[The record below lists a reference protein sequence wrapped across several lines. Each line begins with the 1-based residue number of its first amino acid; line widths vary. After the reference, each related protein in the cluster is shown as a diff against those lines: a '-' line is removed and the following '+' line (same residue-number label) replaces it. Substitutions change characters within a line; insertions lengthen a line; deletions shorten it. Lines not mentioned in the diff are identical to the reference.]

1 MSPTPERSRPAGR
14 SPLKANI
21 ENINT
26 GAQAAP
32 PVQVVATPS
41 PEPQAPPTPLAAAPD
56 ETKSVTVKLSSSVI
70 GKAKSAVLATSGK
83 PGGHRSFAGL
93 VQAAVEREV
102 QRLAAE
108 FNDGQPYESHQGEFR
123 RGRPFS

>member
-1 MSPTPERSRPAGR
+1 MSPTPERNRPAGR

-32 PVQVVATPS
+32 VAPAPS
-41 PEPQAPPTPLAAAPD
+41 PEPQALPTPPAAASD
-56 ETKSVTVKLSSSVI
+56 ETKSVTVKLSSNII

-102 QRLAAE
+102 QRLAEE

>member
-1 MSPTPERSRPAGR
+1 M
-14 SPLKANI
+14 
-21 ENINT
+21 
-26 GAQAAP
+26 
-32 PVQVVATPS
+32 
-41 PEPQAPPTPLAAAPD
+41 
-56 ETKSVTVKLSSSVI
+56 KLLDSVI
-70 GKAKSAVLATSGK
+70 GQAKSAVLHTSGK

-102 QRLAAE
+102 QRLAEE

>member
-1 MSPTPERSRPAGR
+1 MMSPTPERNRPAGR

-26 GAQAAP
+26 GAQAASVA
-32 PVQVVATPS
+32 PVRS
-41 PEPQAPPTPLAAAPD
+41 PEPQASATPPIPVVD

-102 QRLAAE
+102 QRLAEE

>member
-1 MSPTPERSRPAGR
+1 MSPKPERSRPAGR

-21 ENINT
+21 ETINT

-32 PVQVVATPS
+32 APPTTSS
-41 PEPQAPPTPLAAAPD
+41 PEPQAPPSPPMRISD
-56 ETKSVTVKLSSSVI
+56 ETRPVTVKLSSSVI
-70 GKAKSAVLATSGK
+70 GKAKSAVLQTSGK

-102 QRLAAE
+102 QRLAEE
-108 FNDGQPYESHQGEFR
+108 FNEGQPYESHQGEFR

>member
-26 GAQAAP
+26 GARAAP
-32 PVQVVATPS
+32 PVQVAPA
-41 PEPQAPPTPLAAAPD
+41 PEPQAPPTPPAAASD
-56 ETKSVTVKLSSSVI
+56 ETKSVTVKLSSSII

-102 QRLAAE
+102 QRLAEE

>member
-26 GAQAAP
+26 GVQAAP
-32 PVQVVATPS
+32 PVQVAPA
-41 PEPQAPPTPLAAAPD
+41 PQPQAPPTPPAAASD

-70 GKAKSAVLATSGK
+70 GKAKSAVLQTSGK

-102 QRLAAE
+102 QRLAEE

>member
-1 MSPTPERSRPAGR
+1 MSPKPERSRPAGR

-26 GAQAAP
+26 GAQVAPAAP
-32 PVQVVATPS
+32 APSPQPQVPATP
-41 PEPQAPPTPLAAAPD
+41 PVPAPD

-70 GKAKSAVLATSGK
+70 GKAKSAVLQTSGK

-102 QRLAAE
+102 QRLAEE

>member
-1 MSPTPERSRPAGR
+1 MTSSPNLEPYAWLPSQLE
-14 SPLKANI
+14 
-21 ENINT
+21 
-26 GAQAAP
+26 
-32 PVQVVATPS
+32 PVALRLARADQLTYEIGEVVGEWS
-41 PEPQAPPTPLAAAPD
+41 LDGHQ
-56 ETKSVTVKLSSSVI
+56 
-70 GKAKSAVLATSGK
+70 AKSAVLATSGK

-102 QRLAAE
+102 QRLAEE

>member
-1 MSPTPERSRPAGR
+1 MSPTPERNRPAGR

-26 GAQAAP
+26 GAQAASVA
-32 PVQVVATPS
+32 PVPS
-41 PEPQAPPTPLAAAPD
+41 PEPQASATPPIPVVD

-102 QRLAAE
+102 QRLAEE

>member
-14 SPLKANI
+14 SPLIANI

-26 GAQAAP
+26 GAQSAP
-32 PVQVVATPS
+32 VAPAPS
-41 PEPQAPPTPLAAAPD
+41 PEPQAPATPPTPVSD

-70 GKAKSAVLATSGK
+70 GKAKSAVLQTSGK

-102 QRLAAE
+102 QRLAEE

>member
-32 PVQVVATPS
+32 PVQVAPA
-41 PEPQAPPTPLAAAPD
+41 PEPQAPPAPPAAASD

-70 GKAKSAVLATSGK
+70 GKAKSAVLQTSGK

-102 QRLAAE
+102 QRLAEE